1 MSGHLVVV
9 GTGPAGIRAVEA
21 ARAAGHTGP
30 VTVLG
35 AEPHT
40 PYDRPPLSKTVLG
53 QDTDGQLPALRED
66 EALAALGAQIRGGA
80 AATGLDPAGRTV
92 ATTAGPVTY
101 DALVIATGARAR
113 TLDGFTPAAGAL
125 TLRGYDDALALRAM
139 LATARQLVVLGS
151 GFIGSEVASA
161 ARDRGIAVTIVEA
174 DPAPLAR
181 VAGPAAGAA
190 LTAVHTGAGVP
201 VRCGVRA
208 VAPVLTAGRVGAVGL
223 ADGTELPADAVFV
236 GVGAVP
242 ETGWLTAGDGAALE
256 LDPTGAITVD
266 TALATS
272 APGVFA
278 AGDAA
283 TVDGAP
289 GGHWTAAV
297 EQGRVAGTNAARLL
311 AGGAEAPERFGGVPF
326 AWSTWH
332 GRRIQLIGD
341 TTRGREVDDGEGLIT
356 RMVGDKVVGAIG
368 IDRPREIIKIRRQ
381 LARDTAP
388 APAR

>member
-1 MSGHLVVV
+1 MSGHLVVL

-53 QDTDGQLPALRED
+53 EATDGQLPALREA
-66 EALAALGAQIRGGA
+66 EALTALDAQIRGGA

-92 ATTAGPVTY
+92 ATTAGPVAY

-113 TLDGFTPAAGAL
+113 TVDGFTPDSGSL

-139 LATARQLVVLGS
+139 LDTARELVVLGS

-208 VAPVLTAGRVGAVGL
+208 VAPVLTDGRVGAVGL

-242 ETGWLTAGDGAALE
+242 ETGWLGAALD
-256 LDPTGAITVD
+256 LAPTGAITVD

-311 AGGAEAPERFGGVPF
+311 AGGDEAPDLFGGVPF

-332 GRRIQLIGD
+332 GRRIQVIGD
-341 TTRGREVDDGEGLIT
+341 TTDGREVDDGEGLIT
-356 RMVGDKVVGAIG
+356 RMVGDRVVGAIG
-368 IDRPREIIKIRRQ
+368 IDRPREVITIRRE
-381 LARDTAP
+381 LARAAAP

>member
-53 QDTDGQLPALRED
+53 ADADGALPALREA
-66 EALAALGAQIRGGA
+66 EALAALGADIRGGA
-80 AATGLDPAGRTV
+80 AATGLDPAARTV

-113 TLDGFTPAAGAL
+113 GLAGFTPATGAL
-125 TLRGYDDALALRAM
+125 TLRGYDDALALRTM
-139 LATARQLVVLGS
+139 LDTARRLVVLGS

-161 ARDRGIAVTIVEA
+161 ARERGIAVTIVEA
-174 DPAPLAR
+174 DRAPLAR
-181 VAGPAAGAA
+181 IAGPAAGAA

-201 VRCGVRA
+201 VRCSARA
-208 VAPVLTAGRVGAVGL
+208 VRPVLDGDRVAAVAL

-236 GVGAVP
+236 GIGAVP
-242 ETGWLTAGDGAALE
+242 ATGWLTGGDTAALD
-256 LDPTGAITVD
+256 LTDTGAIAVD

-272 APGVFA
+272 TPGVFA

-283 TVDGAP
+283 AVDGAA
-289 GGHWTAAV
+289 GGHWTSAV

-311 AGGAEAPERFGGVPF
+311 AGGDDAPERFAGVPF

-332 GRRIQLIGD
+332 GKRIQLIGE
-341 TTRGREVDDGEGLIT
+341 TTHGREVDDGRGLIT
-356 RMVGDKVVGAIG
+356 RMVGDRVIGAIG
-368 IDRPREIIKIRRQ
+368 IDRPREIIRVRRE
-381 LARDTAP
+381 LARAAAP
-388 APAR
+388 VGR